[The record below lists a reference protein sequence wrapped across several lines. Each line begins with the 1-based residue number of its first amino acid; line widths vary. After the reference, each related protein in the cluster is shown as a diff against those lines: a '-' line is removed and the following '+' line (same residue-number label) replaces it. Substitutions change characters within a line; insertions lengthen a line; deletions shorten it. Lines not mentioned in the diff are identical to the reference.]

1 MRFKA
6 VLRRKWQKVVWLK
19 NFEKCIQAEVLESDF
34 EIDFCRN
41 RFWNL
46 NSKSDV
52 KREIEIEV
60 ENKNR
65 DRNRNRLPNEIEIE
79 IEVGFEKEIEIE
91 IEIDL
96 QTKSRSKSKLR
107 KEMALL
113 LRF

>member
-1 MRFKA
+1 MLNEIFNA
-6 VLRRKWQKVVWLK
+6 SFILSEES
-19 NFEKCIQAEVLESDF
+19 NSEVLESDF

-65 DRNRNRLPNEIEIE
+65 NRNRLPNEIE

>member
-1 MRFKA
+1 MAFFLGLTSKIEFEQDWSFGY
-6 VLRRKWQKVVWLK
+6 VLYYG
-19 NFEKCIQAEVLESDF
+19 CAEVLESDF

-79 IEVGFEKEIEIE
+79 VGFEKEIEIE